1 MKIILNLFILLF
13 VFNCSNL
20 KNVTEKS
27 VPYVSLNVIN
37 ERYSLILKHNFD
49 KNFTKFN
56 DKLDKFKVDSKIT
69 FTKQDTLSHNGS
81 NNLSILSGQVTFKIY
96 NTSKSILIKSGKID
110 SSVNIGNVSSFY
122 GIDENLNFTK
132 ERLTQYLASKLY
144 KRIMLSIQ

>member
-13 VFNCSNL
+13 VFNCSSL
-20 KNVTEKS
+20 KNVSKKS
-27 VPYVSLNVIN
+27 VPYVNLNVSN
-37 ERYSLILKHNFD
+37 EKYSLILKHHFD
-49 KNFTKFN
+49 KNFNKFN
-56 DKLDKFKVDSKIT
+56 DKLDQFKVDSRIT
-69 FTKQDTLSHNGS
+69 FTKQDTLSQNGS
-81 NNLSILSGQVTFKIY
+81 NNLSILRGEVTFKIY

>member
-20 KNVTEKS
+20 KNVTEES

-56 DKLDKFKVDSKIT
+56 DKLDKFRVDSKII

-81 NNLSILSGQVTFKIY
+81 NNLSILSGEVTFKIY

>member
-20 KNVTEKS
+20 KNVTEKNL
-27 VPYVSLNVIN
+27 PYVSLNVIN

-56 DKLDKFKVDSKIT
+56 DKLDKFRVDSKIT
-69 FTKQDTLSHNGS
+69 FTKRDTLSHNGS
-81 NNLSILSGQVTFKIY
+81 NNLSILSGEVTFKIY

-144 KRIMLSIQ
+144 RRIMLSIQ

>member
-20 KNVTEKS
+20 KNVTEKN

-56 DKLDKFKVDSKIT
+56 DKLDKFRVDSKIT

-81 NNLSILSGQVTFKIY
+81 NNLSILSGEVTFKIY

>member
-56 DKLDKFKVDSKIT
+56 DKLDKFRVDSKIT
-69 FTKQDTLSHNGS
+69 FTKRDTLSHNGS
-81 NNLSILSGQVTFKIY
+81 NNLSILSGEVTFKIY
-96 NTSKSILIKSGKID
+96 NASKSILIKSGKID